1 MKPLVAGNWKMHL
14 DRAGARALA
23 NDLMRSLPAPL
34 EAAEVAVFPPFTALA
49 EVAAALSGGDI
60 TLGAQNFHPEDQG
73 AFTGEV
79 SLPMLLDVGVTRVL
93 AGHSERR
100 HVLGEDDAFVNRK
113 VLAALKHDLLP
124 ILCVGEKLDERE
136 AGKTAAVVERQV
148 RAGLKGVGPERAG
161 DVTVAYEPVWAI
173 GTGLNATPKQAA
185 EVHAQIR
192 KLLVE
197 ILKEGGR
204 GVRILYGGS
213 VKPENSRELLK
224 TPEVNGL
231 LVGGASLKADS
242 FVRIVRAAG

>member
-1 MKPLVAGNWKMHL
+1 VKPLVAGNWKMHL
-14 DRAGARALA
+14 DRAAARALA
-23 NDLMRSLPAPL
+23 GDLMRSLPAPL

-49 EVAAALSGGDI
+49 EVAGALAGGDI
-60 TLGAQNFHPEDQG
+60 TLGAQNFHPEDSG

-124 ILCVGEKLDERE
+124 ILCVGEKLEERE

-148 RAGLKGVGPERAG
+148 RAGLKGVPPERAG
-161 DVTVAYEPVWAI
+161 DVTLAYEPVWAI